1 MGAKWNAVKGIRM
14 MSDNRRTGDTVAV
27 EGDYQYAAASSQNPV
42 QRYWHLNKQTMISK
56 YLPPASSDEILDVGC
71 GSGVITDFLG
81 KSGANVLGIDGNRD
95 AISFAKRT
103 FAKNNVTF
111 KEGLIDSSFSSSST
125 IDKIYCLELLEH
137 IYLHQG
143 KDLLES
149 FYRILKPSGA
159 LFLTTPN
166 YRSLWPFIE
175 FGMDLFKL
183 APPLIDH
190 QHVER
195 YTRTKLKNLCLE
207 VGFTVENIY
216 TSCFLAPWLAGVNW
230 KLAQK
235 IGDWEASSR
244 MPLGSILIIV
254 LKK

>member
-1 MGAKWNAVKGIRM
+1 MP
-14 MSDNRRTGDTVAV
+14 DNRRTGDTVAV
-27 EGDYQYAAASSQNPV
+27 DGSYQYAAASSQNPV
-42 QRYWHLNKQTMISK
+42 QRYWHLNKQETISK
-56 YLPPASSDEILDVGC
+56 YLPPATADEILDVGC

-81 KSGANVLGIDGNRD
+81 KSGANILGIDGNPD
-95 AISFAKRT
+95 AISFANQT
-103 FAKNNVTF
+103 FARENVTF
-111 KEGLIDSSFSSSST
+111 KEGLVDSNFSPSAN

-143 KDLLES
+143 KELLTS
-149 FYRILKPSGA
+149 FYRILKPSGK

-166 YRSLWPFIE
+166 YQSLWPLIE
-175 FGMDLFKL
+175 QGMDFFKL

-195 YTRTKLKNLCLE
+195 YTLKKLKNLCLE
-207 VGFTVENIY
+207 VGFTLESIH

-235 IGDWEASSR
+235 IGNWEASSR
-244 MPLGSILIIV
+244 MPLGSILIFV